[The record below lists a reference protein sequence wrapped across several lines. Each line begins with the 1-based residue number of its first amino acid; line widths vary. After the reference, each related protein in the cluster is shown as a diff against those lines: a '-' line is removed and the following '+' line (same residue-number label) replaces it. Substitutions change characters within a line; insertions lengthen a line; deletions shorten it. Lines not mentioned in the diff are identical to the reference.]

1 MYLEEQ
7 VALVLG
13 FGIGLSL
20 LLGLPLELGLRSEV
34 AIDEKKYCGQRKDDQ
49 KCLKNLLMSI

>member
-20 LLGLPLELGLRSEV
+20 LLGVPLELGLRSEV
-34 AIDEKKYCGQRKDDQ
+34 AIDEKKILWSKKG
-49 KCLKNLLMSI
+49 